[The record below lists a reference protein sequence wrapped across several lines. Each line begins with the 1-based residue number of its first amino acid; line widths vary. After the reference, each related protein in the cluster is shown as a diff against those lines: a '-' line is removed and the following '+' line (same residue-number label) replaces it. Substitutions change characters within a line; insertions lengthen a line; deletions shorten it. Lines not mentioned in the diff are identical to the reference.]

1 LTAAPSNMIPYCH
14 GLDKLPPAEL
24 TAKVCGAGA
33 GAAEAKAQH
42 RGPNNATTLFIVAI
56 WR

>member
-1 LTAAPSNMIPYCH
+1 MTAAPSNMIPYCH